1 MPKKA
6 DDSIIQTIRFPKDLK
21 ERMKK
26 FEEKY
31 YLSTSALIRRAVVE
45 FVERE
50 EQKEREQKKGTQEF

>member
-6 DDSIIQTIRFPKDLK
+6 DNNMILSLHLPVDLK
-21 ERMKK
+21 KRMER

-31 YLSTSALIRRAVVE
+31 YLNTSALIRRAIVE

-50 EQKEREQKKGTQEF
+50 EKKDRE